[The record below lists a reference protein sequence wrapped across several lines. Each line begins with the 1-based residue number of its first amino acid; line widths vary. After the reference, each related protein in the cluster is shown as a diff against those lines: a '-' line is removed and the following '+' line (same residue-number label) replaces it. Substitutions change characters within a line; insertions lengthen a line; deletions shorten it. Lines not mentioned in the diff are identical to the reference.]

1 MSITTK
7 TGDKGTTSLF
17 GGKRVDKDDPQIQV
31 IGAIDEA
38 TSFIGFASE
47 SIKDKQIKKILVN
60 TQMSLYIIM
69 GFLSGAKFDKRQI
82 LNQVKDIEK
91 EISERENNLPKLL
104 RFVIPQGSEQSTR
117 LHMARTIVRRSERE
131 FVQFIKGNKA
141 NIGENLLILQFLNR
155 LSDLLFIL
163 AREFD
168 RNETIA

>member
-82 LNQVKDIEK
+82 LNQIKDIEK
-91 EISERENNLPKLL
+91 EISKRENNLPKLK
-104 RFVIPQGSEQSTR
+104 RFVLPQGSEQSSR
-117 LHMARTIVRRSERE
+117 LHIARAIVRRAERE
-131 FVQFIKGNKA
+131 VVHFLKMNKA
-141 NIGENLLILQFLNR
+141 VTNESRIILQFLNR